1 MQVKEIMTN
10 NPACC
15 MPDSS
20 LQEVARLMVEN
31 DCGCIPV
38 VDSQLGMKPIGTITD
53 RDITVRTV
61 AGGQNPL
68 EMKAS
73 DIMSIDIATVKPV
86 ASLEECLSVMEDK
99 EIRRILVVDDQGR
112 CCGIVA
118 QADIAQI
125 QANPARTGEYL
136 REISDSPASRTMTMS
151 RDYDN
156 NRSYL
161 NINTVLPVL
170 LGIGSVTA
178 LLYYLGQRNT
188 NRREDFNYQTEEHMS
203 MPVHDSAVHPYVD
216 ASNEVSRRQRNLEN
230 RVQAI
235 KSEIESVTEGT
246 EPTETAA
253 AAAAAGRFELKESAG
268 GQFYFNLRAG
278 NGQIILSSEMYS
290 SRNAAEKGI
299 DSVKRNAADAKR
311 YDRRKSHN
319 DQPYFVL
326 KAGNGEVI
334 GKSEIFSSETAMEN
348 GISST
353 MKNAPTAEI
362 SATAG

>member
-1 MQVKEIMTN
+1 MTN

-61 AGGQNPL
+61 ASGQNPL

-73 DIMSIDIATVKPV
+73 DIMSIDIATIKPS
-86 ASLEECLSVMEDK
+86 ASLEECFDVMEEK
-99 EIRRILVVDDQGR
+99 EIRRILVVDEQGR

-118 QADIAQI
+118 QADVAQVS
-125 QANPARTGEYL
+125 ANPARTGRFL

-161 NINTVLPVL
+161 NINSVLPIL

-178 LLYYLGQRNT
+178 LMYYFGQRRS
-188 NRREDFNYQTEEHMS
+188 NRGEGDNYQTEAHLS
-203 MPVHDSAVHPYVD
+203 MPVHESAVHPYVD

-235 KSEIESVTEGT
+235 KSEIESVAET
-246 EPTETAA
+246 PETAETSA
-253 AAAAAGRFELKESAG
+253 PAGGRFELKETAAG
-268 GQFYFNLRAG
+268 
-278 NGQIILSSEMYS
+278 
-290 SRNAAEKGI
+290 
-299 DSVKRNAADAKR
+299 
-311 YDRRKSHN
+311 
-319 DQPYFVL
+319 
-326 KAGNGEVI
+326 
-334 GKSEIFSSETAMEN
+334 
-348 GISST
+348 
-353 MKNAPTAEI
+353 
-362 SATAG
+362 